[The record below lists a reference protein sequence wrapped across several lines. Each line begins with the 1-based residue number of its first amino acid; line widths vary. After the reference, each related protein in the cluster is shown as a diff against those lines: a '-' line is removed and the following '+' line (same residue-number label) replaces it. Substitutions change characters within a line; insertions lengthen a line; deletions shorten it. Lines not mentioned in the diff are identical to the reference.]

1 MQLVLEINV
10 LKLNNESKGRNLE
23 TYFTNLNF
31 NWCYFGPTPVGIH
44 LPLHQDWKQPGV
56 ERYALES

>member
-23 TYFTNLNF
+23 TCFTNLNF
-31 NWCYFGPTPVGIH
+31 N
-44 LPLHQDWKQPGV
+44 
-56 ERYALES
+56 